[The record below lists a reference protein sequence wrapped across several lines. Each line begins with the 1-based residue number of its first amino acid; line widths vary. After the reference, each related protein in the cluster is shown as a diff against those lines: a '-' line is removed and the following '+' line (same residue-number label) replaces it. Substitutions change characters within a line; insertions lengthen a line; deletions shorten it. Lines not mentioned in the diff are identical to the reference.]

1 MPELDGLPYR
11 LSISREM
18 LGLTQ
23 AQLAKLARTDTGMV
37 SHWETGRREPTL
49 ANLLKINKVL
59 DQDLNWLL
67 TGSYRK

>member
-1 MPELDGLPYR
+1 MTDGLPYR

-23 AQLAKLARTDTGMV
+23 PQLGKLAHIDKGMV

-67 TGSYRK
+67 TGNYRK